1 MSITRGPEPQLK
13 THSENPVTLQIPF
26 GFRGFMLPLGLWLLI
41 PLAALAQAL
50 SETAETAGS
59 SVVLEL
65 EMAVAIA
72 LDNSPELAALHTQV
86 EAMRTVPSQAGA
98 LAGHSNMS
106 YLSRP
111 VK

>member
-1 MSITRGPEPQLK
+1 MSIICGQEPQLK
-13 THSENPVTLQIPF
+13 THIEKPVSSQALF
-26 GFRGFMLPLGLWLLI
+26 GFRGFVLPLVLWLLM
-41 PLAALAQAL
+41 PFTALAQAL
-50 SETAETAGS
+50 SETAEPAGS

-72 LDNSPELAALHTQV
+72 LDNSPELAVLHAQV
-86 EAMRTVPSQAGA
+86 EAMRTVQSQAGA